1 MKRRR
6 NRDPRGVRVL
16 RLWEQADAARAV
28 PYLRSVVGSLREH
41 WLEAQ
46 SKRRD
51 RERLDRQPGRAD
63 RQRILAGQELHA
75 TQEAAEDRFNDA
87 VQELV
92 RIDVY
97 LVDPVQGVVL
107 IPFRKDDD
115 LAWVVQIA
123 PSGIR
128 RASRRIRQQGN
139 GIVAPSAH
147 RTASRKPAQG
157 KVKTA
162 AQAESGQGLMRIF
175 GTGRLEPTGGARGC
189 QQQRR
194 DQPAISRDRP

>member
-6 NRDPRGVRVL
+6 NRDPRGLRVL

-115 LAWVVQIA
+115 LAWYVFDQFDEHGLAGWRYHSDPMEQCRPLALPAVPPAPPVV
-123 PSGIR
+123 PS
-128 RASRRIRQQGN
+128 
-139 GIVAPSAH
+139 
-147 RTASRKPAQG
+147 T
-157 KVKTA
+157 
-162 AQAESGQGLMRIF
+162 
-175 GTGRLEPTGGARGC
+175 
-189 QQQRR
+189 
-194 DQPAISRDRP
+194 